1 MSSPEP
7 ELRPLDQHVIGRATS
22 FFHDDL
28 EGAADELE
36 QLIADSRILIIGGAG
51 SIGSRTLRT
60 ILRFRPAVVHVIDH
74 NENGLAE
81 LVRDIRSSP
90 DAIQPRELMTLP
102 FDFGGDPFRLWMS
115 AGSVDYDHVLSF
127 AALKHVRTEKDPF
140 SILAM
145 LETNVVHLDGLARLF
160 AQRSAPRRV
169 FSVSTDKAANPSSM
183 MGATKRIMEHALFGP
198 THPWDATTE
207 VSSARFANVAF
218 SNGSLLQSWENRL
231 LARQPLACPDECRRF
246 FVSLDESGH
255 LCTLVA
261 FLGRDRTVTVPAL
274 DPGEHLVLLSDV
286 AARFLEFHGLEASF
300 TRDADEVL
308 RSVGRLSAEGKWPV
322 LLTPLD
328 TGGEKPYEEFVGVD
342 EVVSDS
348 RFSALHE
355 IDYLPPH
362 DPESFPRLVDTVR
375 DMLRSPDPAISTVD
389 DLKEL
394 IAAVEPAFA
403 TSYRASSKSLDQRI

>member
-1 MSSPEP
+1 LTFPESAV
-7 ELRPLDQHVIGRATS
+7 RPLDQHVIGRAAS

-28 EGAADELE
+28 TAATGELE

-60 ILRFRPAVVHVIDH
+60 ILQFRPAVVHVIDH

-90 DAIQPRELMTLP
+90 GAVQPRELLTLP
-102 FDFGGDPFRLWMS
+102 FDFGGDPFRLWMA
-115 AGSVDYDHVLSF
+115 AGSVDYDYVLSF

-145 LETNVVHLDGLARLF
+145 LETNVVHVDGLARLF
-160 AQRSAPRRV
+160 SERREPRRV

-183 MGATKRIMEHALFGP
+183 MGATKRIMEHALFAP
-198 THPWDATTE
+198 THPWGASTE

-231 LARQPLACPDECRRF
+231 AARQPLACPDECRRF

-261 FLGRDRTVTVPAL
+261 FLGSDRTVAVPAL

-286 AARFLEFHGLEASF
+286 AARFLEFHGFEASF
-300 TRDADEVL
+300 THDADDAL
-308 RSVGRLSAEGKWPV
+308 RSVDRLAARGTWPV

-328 TGGEKPYEEFVGVD
+328 TGGEKPYEEFVGSD
-342 EVVSDS
+342 ETVRAS
-348 RFSALHE
+348 RFSALRE
-355 IDYLPPH
+355 VDYLPPH
-362 DPESFPRLVDTVR
+362 DPQSYSRLVENVR
-375 DMLRSPDPAISTVD
+375 AVLRSPDPSISTVD
-389 DLKEL
+389 DLQQL
-394 IAAVEPAFA
+394 IADVEPAFA
-403 TSYRASSKSLDQRI
+403 SSYRASSKSLDQRI